1 MIRGQKLTA
10 IIPVRGGSKGIPKK
24 NLSRLGKDTLLERTI
39 KLAKNSGYVDR
50 VLVSTDDTEMFAIAR
65 EHGVAMQGLRPA
77 ELATDT
83 AKTVD
88 VVKQAIE
95 AENIDEGYILL
106 LQVTSPLR
114 ISADLQALCNAF
126 DNADHTQVEAIVS
139 LVEHDSPHPDKIQK
153 IDDGYVRS
161 YLGKESMVARQ
172 QLPKVYSLNGAFY
185 LTHRNILL
193 EKSTFMPQKTIPYV
207 MPPERSLNL
216 DTKMDMFLLEMLVEK
231 GRIEIE
237 EL

>member
-24 NLSRLGKDTLLERTI
+24 NLSRLGKDTLLERAI
-39 KLAKNSGYVDR
+39 KLAKNSEYVDR
-50 VLVSTDDTEMFAIAR
+50 VLVSTDNEEMFAIAKNY
-65 EHGVAMQGLRPA
+65 GVAMKNLRPA

-88 VVKQAIE
+88 VVKQAIA

-114 ISADLQALCNAF
+114 ISADLQALCNGF
-126 DNADHTQVEAIVS
+126 DNADPTQVEAIVS

-193 EKSTFMPQKTIPYV
+193 EKSTFMPPKTIPYV

>member
-10 IIPVRGGSKGIPKK
+10 IIPVRGGSKGIPRK

-39 KLAKNSGYVDR
+39 KLAKACPYVDR
-50 VLVSTDDTEMFAIAR
+50 VLVSTDDKEMFAIAQQY
-65 EHGVAMQGLRPA
+65 GVAMKDLRPA

-88 VVKQAIE
+88 VVKQAIA

-114 ISADLQALCNAF
+114 VLADLQALCNAL
-126 DNADHTQVEAIVS
+126 DNASPEQAESIVS

-153 IDDGYVRS
+153 IDEGYVCS

-185 LTHRNILL
+185 LTHRDILL
-193 EKSTFMPQKTIPYV
+193 TKSTFMPTKTIPYV

-231 GRIEIE
+231 GRIMIE